1 MLIKNHSKPNFA
13 WKKRQD
19 SAIIPLLSIMTL
31 FLLGFNGFSPNRSE
45 ASANSADLEGF
56 SSESAADDAKST
68 PVTLRDASVSLIVS
82 MSSPDLVLVSPGEVA
97 YRKYK
102 VEVMATNIEAYTLS
116 IASVNS
122 SANLSSEDGA
132 GQLTGANN
140 KTPAEMSDN
149 TWGYNWGSINSEAAT
164 YATLPTHGNG
174 AILSGSAV
182 QNNAV
187 SFSKDLSFAAKFGRD
202 IPPGNYHGEVALSL
216 VVTPRALPFADITE
230 MQQMT
235 AQICANTKI
244 GDTAVLIDSR
254 DNNPYNVRKHED
266 GNCWMTQNLRLKGG
280 KTLIPA
286 TSDVS
291 DNYTLA
297 TSINGGTTDNAGDNT
312 FSATTGGGAD
322 QSFYRTDTVEGNG
335 VYYSWTAATAG
346 TGEISMTSGDA
357 SGSICPKGWKLPPNS
372 GNGSYANLTKA
383 IGVSANRAG
392 SEKLQSSTYD
402 FHMSGL
408 VLNGGLYNVGSYGY
422 FWLRTAGVQEQS
434 YHFTLHS
441 TTFYLNDLYQ
451 RYRGYS
457 VRCVAVGN

>member
-19 SAIIPLLSIMTL
+19 SAIIPLLSITTL

-56 SSESAADDAKST
+56 SSESAADDAEST
-68 PVTLRDASVSLIVS
+68 PVTFRDASASLIVS
-82 MSSPDLVLVSPGEVA
+82 MSSPELVLVSPGEVA

-202 IPPGNYHGEVALSL
+202 IAPGN
-216 VVTPRALPFADITE
+216 
-230 MQQMT
+230 
-235 AQICANTKI
+235 
-244 GDTAVLIDSR
+244 
-254 DNNPYNVRKHED
+254 
-266 GNCWMTQNLRLKGG
+266 
-280 KTLIPA
+280 
-286 TSDVS
+286 
-291 DNYTLA
+291 
-297 TSINGGTTDNAGDNT
+297 
-312 FSATTGGGAD
+312 
-322 QSFYRTDTVEGNG
+322 
-335 VYYSWTAATAG
+335 
-346 TGEISMTSGDA
+346 
-357 SGSICPKGWKLPPNS
+357 
-372 GNGSYANLTKA
+372 
-383 IGVSANRAG
+383 
-392 SEKLQSSTYD
+392 
-402 FHMSGL
+402 
-408 VLNGGLYNVGSYGY
+408 
-422 FWLRTAGVQEQS
+422 
-434 YHFTLHS
+434 
-441 TTFYLNDLYQ
+441 
-451 RYRGYS
+451 
-457 VRCVAVGN
+457 